1 MKHWPPD
8 RSTMQGSHF
17 RRDPSVFRELTW
29 GNASRSIPRISR
41 DQRQMAAVGCIWL
54 RSVTSLRPE
63 INGHRPRSEPVFG
76 AKRRAWDSN
85 PRGRVNALMVFKTIA
100 IGH

>member
-1 MKHWPPD
+1 VKPPK
-8 RSTMQGSHF
+8 
-17 RRDPSVFRELTW
+17 VAE
-29 GNASRSIPRISR
+29 
-41 DQRQMAAVGCIWL
+41 V
-54 RSVTSLRPE
+54 
-63 INGHRPRSEPVFG
+63 PVFG